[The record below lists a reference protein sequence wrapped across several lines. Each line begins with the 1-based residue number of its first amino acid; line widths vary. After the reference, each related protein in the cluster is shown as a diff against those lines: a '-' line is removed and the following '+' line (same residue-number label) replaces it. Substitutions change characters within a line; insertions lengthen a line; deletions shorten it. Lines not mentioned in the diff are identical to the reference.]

1 MELNVNR
8 KIILASGS
16 PRRKELLEKLGLQFE
31 IVKSKF
37 DESTIFNKNPKRLVM
52 KLAEAKADEVSRRD
66 DMTSDSL
73 IISADTIV
81 VFKNEILGKPKD
93 DLDAMRML
101 KLLNNQKHQ
110 VYTAMCIIDMKKMS
124 KKVLISK
131 SDVFFDKVSD
141 EKIMEYVKSGEPSDK
156 AGAYAIQGDGSV
168 LVKKINGDYFS
179 IMGLSI
185 NQLYKE
191 LSKIK

>member
-31 IVKSKF
+31 IVKSDF
-37 DESTIFNKNPKRLVM
+37 DESTIVNKNPKRLVM

>member
-1 MELNVNR
+1 MGLNINR

-16 PRRKELLEKLGLQFE
+16 PRRKELLEKMGLTFE
-31 IVKSKF
+31 IVKSEF
-37 DESTIFNKNPKRLVM
+37 DESSIDYKNPKKLVM
-52 KLAEAKADEVSRRD
+52 KLAESKADEVSKRN

-124 KKVLISK
+124 KKVVLSK
-131 SDVFFDKVSD
+131 SDVFFDKISD
-141 EKIMEYVKSGEPSDK
+141 EKIMDYVKSGEPSDK

-168 LVKKINGDYFS
+168 FIKKINGDYFS
-179 IMGLSI
+179 IMGLSV